1 MNKKKYFF
9 LIFILFFIS
18 CQSQEKTQQLKP
30 NVFGFATSNT
40 FTFCDIQDTSFTN
53 KIINLNPQILRF
65 PGGAVGN
72 FYHFGGK
79 GYGFDFLEIKKYHGG
94 KFPKRSLGLE
104 KYRKKKQHD
113 HDYIDDFIFL
123 ANKTKSSAVLVA
135 NPFTQSDDDI
145 INMIKKLHENN
156 INVVGVEL
164 GSELS
169 NRSYYLKGYTINDYI
184 NFVQRCSKNIKNKF
198 PKIKIAIVA
207 APLGKPRGHRHNI
220 WNEKLSKKDFY
231 DAIIIHSY
239 ANVIKGKSLDGQMIT
254 ENLDSKDPE
263 TLFNKFK
270 QRALQ
275 YLFKDYPKE
284 VQKYYSIFKKPI
296 WVTEWNLQIS
306 KTTGNTL
313 FQALFV
319 AQYLLE
325 CMSSKALNVIEL
337 STYHNLGGR
346 DIAGSIFRNNNEIIE
361 THSTYN
367 SMLMIGKI
375 FSNEISYILKNVTEN
390 IYTYRCYDSD
400 GLEKLVF
407 TIDWDSFQFSCIDMS
422 SNIHETTILKSK
434 NLYDV
439 ADKNGILD
447 YNVEFKND

>member
-1 MNKKKYFF
+1 M
-9 LIFILFFIS
+9 
-18 CQSQEKTQQLKP
+18 
-30 NVFGFATSNT
+30 
-40 FTFCDIQDTSFTN
+40 
-53 KIINLNPQILRF
+53 
-65 PGGAVGN
+65 
-72 FYHFGGK
+72 
-79 GYGFDFLEIKKYHGG
+79 
-94 KFPKRSLGLE
+94 
-104 KYRKKKQHD
+104 
-113 HDYIDDFIFL
+113 
-123 ANKTKSSAVLVA
+123 
-135 NPFTQSDDDI
+135 
-145 INMIKKLHENN
+145 
-156 INVVGVEL
+156 
-164 GSELS
+164 
-169 NRSYYLKGYTINDYI
+169 
-184 NFVQRCSKNIKNKF
+184 KNYQ
-198 PKIKIAIVA
+198 
-207 APLGKPRGHRHNI
+207 
-220 WNEKLSKKDFY
+220 KDFY

-239 ANVIKGKSLDGQMIT
+239 ANVIKEKSLDGQMIT
-254 ENLDSKDPE
+254 ENLDSKILKHSLINLSKE
-263 TLFNKFK
+263 HYNIYLKTILKKFK
-270 QRALQ
+270 NIIVFL
-275 YLFKDYPKE
+275 K
-284 VQKYYSIFKKPI
+284 I

-390 IYTYRCYDSD
+390 IYTYRFSSD

-407 TIDWDSFQFSCIDMS
+407 TIDWDNFQFSCIDMS

-439 ADKNGILD
+439 ADKNGILIIMLNLKMTKSRQIFIVGSSRSGTTD
-447 YNVEFKND
+447 GKNFSKS